1 MLRLE
6 FSEADKGAL
15 NHERYHHPHPRVQ
28 QRMEAL
34 WLKSQGLP
42 HQRIATL
49 CAISGNTLR
58 AYLKLYQAGGME
70 ALKQLNFYRP
80 QSLLSEQRE
89 TIEAHLRAHP
99 PHTINEAISVIEA
112 LTGIRRSPTQI
123 RVFLK
128 QLGLKCLK
136 VGLLP
141 AKGDPQ
147 EQEAYQEK
155 KLEPRLTEAR
165 AGERAVFFVD
175 AAHFVFGAFLGYLW
189 CFARCWI
196 KAPSG
201 RQRFSVL
208 GALNAVTHEVIT
220 VTTLTY
226 INAESV
232 CQLLVKLTKLS
243 LQVPITL
250 VLDNARYQ
258 RCALVESVANSLG
271 IELLYLPPYSPNL
284 NLIERL
290 WKFVKKHCLYSK
302 YYADFTAFTHAI
314 EDCLA
319 NTQTTHKKTLSSL
332 LTFNFQ
338 SFKKVQSLTV

>member
-1 MLRLE
+1 M
-6 FSEADKGAL
+6 
-15 NHERYHHPHPRVQ
+15 P
-28 QRMEAL
+28 
-34 WLKSQGLP
+34 QGGV
-42 HQRIATL
+42 AA
-49 CAISGNTLR
+49 C
-58 AYLKLYQAGGME
+58 
-70 ALKQLNFYRP
+70 
-80 QSLLSEQRE
+80 QRE
-89 TIEAHLRAHP
+89 
-99 PHTINEAISVIEA
+99 
-112 LTGIRRSPTQI
+112 
-123 RVFLK
+123 
-128 QLGLKCLK
+128 
-136 VGLLP
+136 P
-141 AKGDPQ
+141 AGARGVSK
-147 EQEAYQEK
+147 K
-155 KLEPRLTEAR
+155 KLEPRLAEAR

-189 CFARCWI
+189 CFVRCWI

-208 GALNAVTHEVIT
+208 GALNAVTHKVIT

-226 INAESV
+226 INSESV
-232 CQLLVKLTKLS
+232 CQLLFKLAELS

-258 RCALVESVANSLG
+258 RCTLVQSVANSLG

-302 YYADFTAFTHAI
+302 YYADFKAFTHAI
-314 EDCLA
+314 EDCIA
-319 NTQTTHKKTLSSL
+319 NTQTTHKQALNSL

>member
-1 MLRLE
+1 
-6 FSEADKGAL
+6 
-15 NHERYHHPHPRVQ
+15 
-28 QRMEAL
+28 
-34 WLKSQGLP
+34 
-42 HQRIATL
+42 
-49 CAISGNTLR
+49 
-58 AYLKLYQAGGME
+58 ME

-128 QLGLKCLK
+128 HLGLKCLK

-147 EQEAYQEK
+147 EQEAYQKK
-155 KLEPRLTEAR
+155 KLEPRLAEAR

-208 GALNAVTHEVIT
+208 GALNAVTHDVIT

-226 INAESV
+226 INSLTLPDYVDGVSGYSTYRIAATFPPPARGRIKV
-232 CQLLVKLTKLS
+232 GVKAGSGLRARCFTKPFT
-243 LQVPITL
+243 PIL
-250 VLDNARYQ
+250 N
-258 RCALVESVANSLG
+258 
-271 IELLYLPPYSPNL
+271 LPPL
-284 NLIERL
+284 RGKEICRMR
-290 WKFVKKHCLYSK
+290 FG
-302 YYADFTAFTHAI
+302 
-314 EDCLA
+314 
-319 NTQTTHKKTLSSL
+319 
-332 LTFNFQ
+332 
-338 SFKKVQSLTV
+338 

>member
-1 MLRLE
+1 MLQLE
-6 FSEADKGAL
+6 FSEADKRAL

-89 TIEAHLRAHP
+89 TLEAHLRAHP

-141 AKGDPQ
+141 AKGDPE
-147 EQEAYQEK
+147 EQETYQK
-155 KLEPRLTEAR
+155 KVRAPLSRSTRGGACGLFCGCSAFCLRRVSRLPLVFRPVLDQGTQWAAALQCLGRAQCGHPRRDHRHHADLHQFP
-165 AGERAVFFVD
+165 ER
-175 AAHFVFGAFLGYLW
+175 L
-189 CFARCWI
+189 
-196 KAPSG
+196 
-201 RQRFSVL
+201 
-208 GALNAVTHEVIT
+208 
-220 VTTLTY
+220 
-226 INAESV
+226 
-232 CQLLVKLTKLS
+232 
-243 LQVPITL
+243 PIT
-250 VLDNARYQ
+250 
-258 RCALVESVANSLG
+258 G
-271 IELLYLPPYSPNL
+271 
-284 NLIERL
+284 
-290 WKFVKKHCLYSK
+290 
-302 YYADFTAFTHAI
+302 
-314 EDCLA
+314 
-319 NTQTTHKKTLSSL
+319 
-332 LTFNFQ
+332 
-338 SFKKVQSLTV
+338 